1 MLEIAAVGVGD
12 VGIAGQAIEVDMGG
26 YYGVEGCLVLEDV
39 DLEVGFSDVGHVG
52 GEVWGDQVKLGLNK

>member
-1 MLEIAAVGVGD
+1 MLEVTI
-12 VGIAGQAIEVDMGG
+12 VGIGDFGVLDEAIEVYVLGG
-26 YYGVEGCLVLEDV
+26 KGVKGFLVLEDV